1 MKKNIRKQK
10 RVVKI
15 GNVKI
20 GGGHPVAIQSML
32 KVKTSDT
39 DKAIKQIGALEKEG
53 CELIRFSVKDEGD
66 IGAIKTL
73 KRSSHVP
80 LIADIHFNYSYAL
93 KAIDRGVDKIR
104 INPGNITKKNEINE
118 IISCAKQNK
127 VPIRLGINTGSIPE
141 KLRKQKKSDRLNNI
155 VKYTLDY
162 LKLFE
167 AKKFHDIIISLKF
180 SDVISTIEA
189 YRKVS
194 DLTDYPLH
202 VGVTAAGP
210 CEQSVVKSSIAI
222 GSLLTDGIGDTIR
235 VSITGSPLEEVHIA
249 KSILQ
254 ASGVRTFCPDIISCP
269 TCGRCQVNLI
279 KMVKAIQRDIRHT
292 TDEIKNKRFKIALM
306 GCEVN
311 GPGEAKDADIG
322 VAFGKNSGLI
332 FKRGKVVRKISGKNL
347 LSKFIKVI
355 KDEME

>member
-104 INPGNITKKNEINE
+104 INPGNIT
-118 IISCAKQNK
+118 
-127 VPIRLGINTGSIPE
+127 
-141 KLRKQKKSDRLNNI
+141 
-155 VKYTLDY
+155 
-162 LKLFE
+162 
-167 AKKFHDIIISLKF
+167 
-180 SDVISTIEA
+180 
-189 YRKVS
+189 
-194 DLTDYPLH
+194 
-202 VGVTAAGP
+202 
-210 CEQSVVKSSIAI
+210 
-222 GSLLTDGIGDTIR
+222 
-235 VSITGSPLEEVHIA
+235 
-249 KSILQ
+249 
-254 ASGVRTFCPDIISCP
+254 
-269 TCGRCQVNLI
+269 
-279 KMVKAIQRDIRHT
+279 
-292 TDEIKNKRFKIALM
+292 
-306 GCEVN
+306 
-311 GPGEAKDADIG
+311 
-322 VAFGKNSGLI
+322 
-332 FKRGKVVRKISGKNL
+332 
-347 LSKFIKVI
+347 
-355 KDEME
+355 